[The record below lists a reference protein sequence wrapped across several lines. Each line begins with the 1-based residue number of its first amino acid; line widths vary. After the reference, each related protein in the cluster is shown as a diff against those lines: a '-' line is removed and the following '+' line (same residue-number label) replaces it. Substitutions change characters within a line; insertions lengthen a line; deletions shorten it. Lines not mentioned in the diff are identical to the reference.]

1 MNLTMKPR
9 LFTLLCVL
17 ILTTTAIEGRRGR
30 RKKSK
35 RGFEKQPNII
45 FIMADDLDVTL
56 GTPDVMRKTNAI
68 LRDAG
73 VTFKN
78 AFTTS
83 PLCCPSRSSILTG
96 RYTHNHHVH
105 SNNRNCSGPGWI
117 DREEKETMGVFMQQ
131 AGYKTG
137 KIFIYFSLFPTY

>member
-1 MNLTMKPR
+1 MNVS
-9 LFTLLCVL
+9 FTIFVLICAL
-17 ILTTTAIEGRRGR
+17 ILTSIDGRRGR
-30 RKKSK
+30 RKKFK
-35 RGFEKQPNII
+35 RGYDSNNKRPNII

-56 GTPDVMRKTNAI
+56 GSPEVMRKTNAI
-68 LRDAG
+68 FRDAG
-73 VTFKN
+73 VSFKN

-105 SNNRNCSGPGWI
+105 SNNKNCSGPGWI

-137 KIFIYFSLFPTY
+137 IFLYVLCILIFG